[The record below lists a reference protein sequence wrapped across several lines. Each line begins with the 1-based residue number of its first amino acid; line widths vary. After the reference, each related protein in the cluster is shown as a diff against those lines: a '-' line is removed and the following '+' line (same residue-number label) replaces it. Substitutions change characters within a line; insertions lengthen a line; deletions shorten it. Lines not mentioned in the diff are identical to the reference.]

1 MSNIQTI
8 RNTVGFTR
16 MDNDLYE
23 ALIGAELSGRELRV
37 ALAIHRL
44 TAGYN
49 VSEARIAASVI
60 ATMSGIH
67 REDVSRAICELIR
80 QNVIQRSGGS
90 RSPMSFVAI
99 DQWRID
105 TKNTHQAKRKEVPQC
120 GVSTTSNVAF
130 LPHYKERNTESVPSE
145 LVAAVAATPVV
156 ETAKAEQPDDLIADQ
171 PKTDTKADRVPY
183 NRIREI
189 YNRVCGNVLPRCAK
203 LNDKRRSLI
212 KKCWNFDLDGTLPFR
227 TEDFWEGYFNDCLT
241 NPHWIGQNDR
251 NWKADIEFLTRES
264 SVLRVLEATQ

>member
-99 DQWRID
+99 DQWKID

-130 LPHYKERNTESVPSE
+130 LPHYKERNTESNPNGF
-145 LVAAVAATPVV
+145 VAAVAATPVV
-156 ETAKAEQPDDLIADQ
+156 ETAKAEQPEDLIADQ

-183 NRIREI
+183 SRILEI
-189 YNRVCGNVLPRCAK
+189 YNRVCASHLPQCLK
-203 LNDKRRSLI
+203 LTEKRKSQIR
-212 KKCWNFDLDGTLPFR
+212 KCWNLEVAGNKPFR
-227 TEDFWEGYFNDCLT
+227 TADFWEGYFNDCLT

-251 NWKADIEFLTRES
+251 GWKADIEFLTKEAN
-264 SVLRVLEATQ
+264 VLRVLEAG